1 MVRTQ
6 ETLKVLDQRLADRDC
21 LRRTVTQ
28 FNCVIE
34 RDEPETQQD
43 PG

>member
-6 ETLKVLDQRLADRDC
+6 ETLKILGQRLADRDC

-28 FNCVIE
+28 FKQMIE
-34 RDEPETQQD
+34 GDEPEPQQH
-43 PG
+43 PA